1 MTITAQ
7 EILAQRLYHQ
17 ALLESKLTGAEVLA
31 KSLGIQSQY
40 VTHGIYNYF
49 NRLADPKADSY
60 ADLTEQGILAWGQRG
75 TYHFYDRPTWEA
87 LSLLLSE
94 TVSWPWHHLAEQ
106 GVEVAAQ
113 LERLAGYLADG
124 PLTREAL
131 KERYGQEEWRQ
142 LFRWGELFL
151 AASRQGQL
159 YQTLSQGDRQ
169 VHWQAAPEG
178 QDLQQVKRQLLA
190 TYFSFYGPAT
200 LADAAHFFGVP
211 QAFFSQVDL
220 SDWPSCRYGKQTFY
234 YESWQ
239 DAAKLPTVLVLG
251 KFDALLVSYKSK
263 DILVE
268 KDQHHTI
275 WRKAG
280 QIPALILIRGQ
291 VKGEWNLRQQGDQIS
306 FQVTSPQPLAKAHQ
320 ATIRARFKAFAR
332 WWGKKVKAI
341 DFVVES

>member
-49 NRLADPKADSY
+49 NRLANPKADSY

-75 TYHFYDRPTWEA
+75 TYHFYDRPTWEG

-106 GVEVAAQ
+106 GVEVTAQ

-131 KERYGQEEWRQ
+131 KDRYGQEEWRQ
-142 LFRWGELFL
+142 LFRWGGLFL

-159 YQTLSQGDRQ
+159 YQTLSQGDRL
-169 VHWQAAPEG
+169 VHWQLAPG
-178 QDLQQVKRQLLA
+178 SQDLLGLKKQLLA

-200 LADAAHFFGVP
+200 LGDAAHFFGVP
-211 QAFFSQVDL
+211 QTFFSQVDL

-234 YESWQ
+234 YQTWQ
-239 DAAKLPTVLVLG
+239 EAAKLPTVLVLG

-268 KDQHHTI
+268 KDRHHTI
-275 WRKAG
+275 WQKAG

-291 VKGEWNLRQQGDQIS
+291 VKGEWNLRQQGDQIT
-306 FQVTSPQPLAKAHQ
+306 FQVTSAQPLAKAHQ

>member
-1 MTITAQ
+1 MTIRAQ
-7 EILAQRLYHQ
+7 DILAQRLYHQ
-17 ALLESKLTGAEVLA
+17 ALLESKLTGTEVLA

-49 NRLADPKADSY
+49 NRLADSKADSY

-124 PLTREAL
+124 PMTREAL
-131 KERYGQEEWRQ
+131 KDRYGQEEWRQ
-142 LFRWGELFL
+142 LFRWGGLFL

-169 VHWQAAPEG
+169 VHWQPKPEG
-178 QDLQQVKRQLLA
+178 QDLRLLKHQLLA

-200 LADAAHFFGVP
+200 LGDAAHFFGVP

-220 SDWPSCRYGKQTFY
+220 SAWPSCRYGKQ
-234 YESWQ
+234 
-239 DAAKLPTVLVLG
+239 
-251 KFDALLVSYKSK
+251 
-263 DILVE
+263 
-268 KDQHHTI
+268 
-275 WRKAG
+275 
-280 QIPALILIRGQ
+280 
-291 VKGEWNLRQQGDQIS
+291 
-306 FQVTSPQPLAKAHQ
+306 
-320 ATIRARFKAFAR
+320 
-332 WWGKKVKAI
+332 
-341 DFVVES
+341 

>member
-17 ALLESKLTGAEVLA
+17 ALLESKLSGTEVLA

-94 TVSWPWHHLAEQ
+94 TVSWPWNHLAEQ
-106 GVEVAAQ
+106 GVEVAPQ

-124 PLTREAL
+124 PVTREAL
-131 KERYGQEEWRQ
+131 KDLYGQDQWRQ
-142 LFRWGELFL
+142 LFRWGGLFL

-159 YQTLSQGDRQ
+159 YQTLGQGDRL
-169 VHWQAAPEG
+169 VHWQEAPG
-178 QDLQQVKRQLLA
+178 TQDLLGLKNQLLA

-200 LADAAHFFGVP
+200 LGDAAHFFGVP

-220 SDWPSCRYGKQTFY
+220 SAWPSCRYGKQTFY

-268 KDQHHTI
+268 KDRHHTI
-275 WRKAG
+275 WQKAG

-291 VKGEWNLRQQGDQIS
+291 VKGEWNLRQQGDQIT
-306 FQVTSPQPLAKAHQ
+306 FQVTSAQPLAKAHQ
-320 ATIRARFKAFAR
+320 ASIRARFKAFAR

-341 DFVVES
+341 EFVAES